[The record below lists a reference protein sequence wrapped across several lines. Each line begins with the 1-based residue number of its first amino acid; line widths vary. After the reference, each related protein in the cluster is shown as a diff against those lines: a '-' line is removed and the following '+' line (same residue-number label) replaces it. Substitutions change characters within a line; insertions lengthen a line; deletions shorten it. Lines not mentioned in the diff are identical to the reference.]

1 MKSLNVKLSKHAIK
15 DCLPL
20 RFGLVLEN
28 PSARVVNVEIDEA
41 NRPQAVISWIA
52 AGATNYRVEFKDA
65 LSDPNWTYL
74 KSVQN
79 NANDRQEI
87 SVSDSLTGDNQGRFY
102 RVTYQP

>member
-1 MKSLNVKLSKHAIK
+1 MSQDAGMNAGDSVADMFLSPFLK
-15 DCLPL
+15 DL
-20 RFGLVLEN
+20 
-28 PSARVVNVEIDEA
+28 
-41 NRPQAVISWIA
+41 IA